1 MRALHALFA
10 VALALPACAASAGS
24 SARPPAEAAPAPSVA
39 ELLDRGRGFALVGDL
54 TRAEQYFS
62 AALEAGADPRRTVPL
77 LVHVCIEA
85 KRYRVASDY
94 VSEELRR
101 DPDDAS
107 LRLLHGLLEASVGN
121 RAVALREYQRVL
133 DGQPDDSE
141 GHYAMAV
148 LMRDGLGD
156 TAGASEHFR
165 AYLRLS
171 PDGVHA
177 GEARASLLEGR
188 P

>member
-1 MRALHALFA
+1 MRALQALLA
-10 VALALPACAASAGS
+10 AALALPACAGGAGTS
-24 SARPPAEAAPAPSVA
+24 VRPPPESAPGPSVA
-39 ELLDRGRGFALVGDL
+39 DLLDRGRGFALVGDL

-94 VSEELRR
+94 VSQELRR
-101 DPDDAS
+101 DPEDTS

-121 RAVALREYQRVL
+121 RAVALREYQLVL
-133 DGQPDDSE
+133 DGRPDDSE
-141 GHYAMAV
+141 SHYAMAV
-148 LMRDGLGD
+148 LMRDGLD
-156 TAGASEHFR
+156 DVAGASEHFR
-165 AYLRLS
+165 AYLQLS
-171 PDGVHA
+171 PNGIHA

>member
-1 MRALHALFA
+1 MK
-10 VALALPACAASAGS
+10 ALAACLLVLAVPACAANAKTV
-24 SARPPAEAAPAPSVA
+24 ARRPAEATPGPSVA
-39 ELLDRGRGFALVGDL
+39 ELLDRGRGFAAVGDL

-62 AALEAGADPRRTVPL
+62 AALEAGADPKRTVPL
-77 LVHVCIEA
+77 LVHVCVEA

-94 VSEELRR
+94 VQQELRR
-101 DPDDAS
+101 DPEDAS

-121 RAVALREYQRVL
+121 RAVALHEYKLVL
-133 DGQPDDSE
+133 DGRPDDSE
-141 GHYAMAV
+141 SHYAMAV
-148 LMRDGLGD
+148 LLRDGLD
-156 TAGASEHFR
+156 DAVGASEHFR